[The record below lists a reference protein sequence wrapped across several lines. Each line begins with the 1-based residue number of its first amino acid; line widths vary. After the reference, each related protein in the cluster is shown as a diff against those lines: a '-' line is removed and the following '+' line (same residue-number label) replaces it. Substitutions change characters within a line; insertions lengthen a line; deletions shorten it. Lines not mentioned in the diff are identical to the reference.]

1 MAKTKSIGVRIEN
14 DLFSKAMRAVAPWG
28 LNLSRL
34 VEKLLLFFIRYP
46 EEIIEFEN
54 RDPLNEEFVKLYK
67 QPDWS
72 LRLIQEKGILTKGQL
87 YWLAELL
94 QQAWHKAGS
103 ATAAWVLQVVIALQI
118 LVTKYD
124 LKPETMNYLESSF
137 PEEGQNL
144 AEKIKKSLSFLQSSH
159 RVESH
164 YADAVAKCFLLLIR
178 EGGLDIAAD
187 VLSDINKLFMPWSIW
202 VAKRALQKEPFLK
215 EIDTSPLLNKKAF
228 PEKSAVIKKIRVLVE
243 VYFSDE
249 GIGPFH
255 AGQQP
260 FSCGFTISDG
270 KRTKVTFACISQ
282 TFYELI
288 EAVAQLGENKEIARF
303 GSWEIMRNSK
313 EDYYSV
319 RKDGVLVFLEKKE
332 MEEFIESVRELY
344 KREDVQ
350 QDLLKEYVEVYGAV

>member
-1 MAKTKSIGVRIEN
+1 MAKTKPIGVRIEN
-14 DLFSKAMRAVAPWG
+14 DLFSKVMRAAAPWG

-54 RDPLNEEFVKLYK
+54 RDPLNEEIVKLYK

-72 LRLIQEKGILTKGQL
+72 LRLIQEKGILTMGHL
-87 YWLAELL
+87 YWIADLL
-94 QQAWHKAGS
+94 QQAWHRAGS
-103 ATAAWVLQVVIALQI
+103 ATAAWVLQAVTALQI
-118 LVTKYD
+118 LVTKYE
-124 LKPETMNYLESSF
+124 LKPETMNYIESSF

-144 AEKIKKSLSFLQSSH
+144 AEKINKSLSFLQGSR
-159 RVESH
+159 RVDSH
-164 YADAVAKCFLLLIR
+164 YADAVAKCFLFLVR
-178 EGGLDIAAD
+178 EGGLDITAD
-187 VLSDINKLFMPWSIW
+187 VLSDINKLFMPWYIW

-215 EIDTSPLLNKKAF
+215 EVDTSPLLRKQAF
-228 PEKSAVIKKIRVLVE
+228 PEKSVVINKERVQVE

-249 GIGPFH
+249 GTGPFH
-255 AGQQP
+255 AGKQP

-270 KRTKVTFACISQ
+270 RRTKVTFACISQ

-288 EAVAQLGENKEIARF
+288 ETVAQLGENKEISRF
-303 GSWEIMRNSK
+303 GSWEIMRNSR
-313 EDYYSV
+313 EGYYSV
-319 RKDGVLVFLEKKE
+319 RKGGVLVFLEKEE
-332 MEEFIESVRELY
+332 MEEFIDSVRELY